1 MGSCAG
7 SAAGD
12 WDEED
17 AKVDWDRELLRRVLG
32 YFVPYWRRG
41 LVVLALMAVGAVL
54 GLVPALVTKALLDY
68 LARPGGRLSHL
79 ALLIGAGVGATIV
92 GGLLVYA
99 QSFIE
104 AGISQGIMFELR
116 RQLYDHLLRQS
127 VGYFTERRTGE
138 VMSRI
143 SNDVAGIQDVVSKAV
158 FGVASNLL
166 VLPATLV
173 LMVVLDWRLTLL
185 LPLLVVPWVVESS
198 RRVARWTYQARQQ
211 TQEQLGRM
219 TAYLQ
224 EALGISG
231 ILLIKAFVQQ
241 RAERARFYRMNSDLR
256 RLQLREARIERRFD
270 MLMEVLEALAPAVFW
285 LFGGYL
291 VLRGEATIGT
301 VVTFV
306 VVLMGRLAMS
316 VIDLAKLHVNVTG
329 SLALFQRLFEV
340 LDEPVVVSDAP
351 VARPLA
357 ECRGVVAFEN
367 VTFAYGSGS
376 RRALHDVSFEIQRG
390 QLVALVGPT
399 GAGKSTVTY
408 LVARFYDPQQGRVLV
423 DGHDV
428 RELTLESLGGHIG
441 IVFQDTFLFHTSI
454 GDNLR
459 YARPE
464 ASDDE
469 LTAAAKAAYL
479 HDFIMSLPDG
489 YDSVVGERGHRL
501 SGGEKQRLAI
511 ARAILKD
518 PAILVLDEATSHL
531 DTVSEHLIQAALAPL
546 FKGRTSLVIAH
557 RLSTILAAD
566 LILVLD
572 HGRLVEQGTH
582 SELVRVGGLY
592 AQLYERQ
599 FLTQAV
605 ETPLSPA
612 SPR

>member
-12 WDEED
+12 WDEEE
-17 AKVDWDRELLRRVLG
+17 AKVDWDRRLLRRVLG
-32 YFVPYWRRG
+32 YFMPSWRRG
-41 LVVLALMAVGAVL
+41 LVMLVLMAVGAVL

-68 LARPGGRLSHL
+68 LARPGGHLSHL
-79 ALLIGAGVGATIV
+79 ALLIGAGVGAMVV

-99 QSFIE
+99 QSYIE

-116 RQLYDHLLRQS
+116 RQLYDRLLGQS
-127 VGYFTERRTGE
+127 VGYFTESRTGE

-158 FGVASNLL
+158 FGMASNLL

-173 LMVVLDWRLTLL
+173 LMVLLDWRLTLL
-185 LPLLVVPWVVESS
+185 LPLLVMPWVVESS
-198 RRVARWTYQARQQ
+198 RRIARWTYQARQE

-241 RAERARFYRMNSDLR
+241 QVERARFHRMNTELR

-270 MLMEVLEALAPAVFW
+270 MLMEALEALAPAVFW

-306 VVLMGRLAMS
+306 VLLMGRLSMS

-340 LDEPVVVSDAP
+340 LDQPVAVSDAP
-351 VARPLA
+351 AALSLA

-376 RRALHDVSFEIQRG
+376 RRVLHDVSFEIQPG
-390 QLVALVGPT
+390 QLVAIVGPT

-408 LVARFYDPQQGRVLV
+408 LVARFYDPQHGRVLV

-428 RELTLESLGGHIG
+428 RELTLTSLGGHIG

-464 ASDDE
+464 ASDDQ
-469 LTAAAKAAYL
+469 LIAAAKAAYL
-479 HDFIMSLPDG
+479 HDFIVSLPDG
-489 YDSVVGERGHRL
+489 YQTLVGERGHRL

-518 PAILVLDEATSHL
+518 PAILILDEATSHL

-546 FKGRTSLVIAH
+546 FNGRTSLVIAH

-566 LILVLD
+566 LILVFD

-582 SELVRVGGLY
+582 SELVELGGLY
-592 AQLYERQ
+592 ARLYERQ
-599 FLTQAV
+599 FLTQAA

-612 SPR
+612 PPL

>member
-1 MGSCAG
+1 M
-7 SAAGD
+7 
-12 WDEED
+12 
-17 AKVDWDRELLRRVLG
+17 V
-32 YFVPYWRRG
+32 
-41 LVVLALMAVGAVL
+41 
-54 GLVPALVTKALLDY
+54 
-68 LARPGGRLSHL
+68 
-79 ALLIGAGVGATIV
+79 V

-99 QSFIE
+99 QSYIE

-116 RQLYDHLLRQS
+116 RQLYDRLLGQS
-127 VGYFTERRTGE
+127 VGYFTESRTGE

-158 FGVASNLL
+158 FGMASNLL

-173 LMVVLDWRLTLL
+173 LMVLLDWRLTLL
-185 LPLLVVPWVVESS
+185 LPLLVMPWVVESS
-198 RRVARWTYQARQQ
+198 RRIARWTYQARQE

-241 RAERARFYRMNSDLR
+241 QVERARFHRMNTELR

-270 MLMEVLEALAPAVFW
+270 MLMEALEALAPAVFW

-306 VVLMGRLAMS
+306 VLLMGRLSMS

-340 LDEPVVVSDAP
+340 LDQPVAVSDAP
-351 VARPLA
+351 AALSLA

-376 RRALHDVSFEIQRG
+376 RRVLHDVSFEIQPG
-390 QLVALVGPT
+390 QLVAIVGPT

-408 LVARFYDPQQGRVLV
+408 LVARFYDPQHGRVLV

-428 RELTLESLGGHIG
+428 RELTLTSLGGHIG

-464 ASDDE
+464 ASDDQ
-469 LTAAAKAAYL
+469 LIAAAKAAYL
-479 HDFIMSLPDG
+479 HDFIVSLPDG
-489 YDSVVGERGHRL
+489 YQTLVGERGHRL

-518 PAILVLDEATSHL
+518 PAILILDEATSHL

-546 FKGRTSLVIAH
+546 FNGRTSLVIAH

-566 LILVLD
+566 LILVFD

-582 SELVRVGGLY
+582 SELVELGGLY
-592 AQLYERQ
+592 ARLYERQ
-599 FLTQAV
+599 FLTQAA

-612 SPR
+612 PPL